1 MSTLIQISNPQNPTV
16 LTTNGIPVAG
26 TIAETDCA
34 IIAVN
39 QFELNTADMFTT
51 LAKHH
56 VLQGTTGTSTYRL
69 YYNNIPTFAG
79 GSLIATSGVLAPV
92 NNSSSFSRF
101 FTISGSNII
110 GGDSINQ
117 SETDYSQTPDTSTF
131 IDLGNTM
138 YFIFTIENSD
148 LSIIADVPKF
158 VIQIFK

>member
-1 MSTLIQISNPQNPTV
+1 MSTLIQISNPQNPIV
-16 LTTNGIPVAG
+16 LTANGIPVAG

-39 QFELNTADMFTT
+39 QFELTPGDMFTT
-51 LAKHH
+51 LAKHYI
-56 VLQGTTGTSTYRL
+56 LNGTTGTSTYRL
-69 YYNNIPTFAG
+69 YYNNVPTFLG
-79 GSLIATSGVLAPV
+79 GSLIATSGNLLTV
-92 NNSSSFSRF
+92 NNSGSFSRF

-110 GGDSINQ
+110 GNDSTAPDA
-117 SETDYSQTPDTSTF
+117 TDYNQTPDTSTF

-148 LSIIADVPKF
+148 LSITADVPKF

>member
-1 MSTLIQISNPQNPTV
+1 MSTLIQISNPQNPIV
-16 LTTNGIPVAG
+16 LTASGIPVSS

-39 QFELNTADMFTT
+39 QFELNPGDMFTT
-51 LAKHH
+51 LAKHSIIA
-56 VLQGTTGTSTYRL
+56 TTGTSTYRL
-69 YYNNIPTFAG
+69 YYNNVPTFVG
-79 GSLIATSGVLAPV
+79 GSLIATSSTLYPV
-92 NNSSSFSRF
+92 NNSGSFSRF

-110 GGDSINQ
+110 GSDSTSQ
-117 SETDYSQTPDTSTF
+117 DATDYTQTNDTITF

-148 LSIIADVPKF
+148 VNTSSDVPKF